1 MPQCRAKISKGTRQC
16 KKMAI
21 DGGFVCFKHGGKA
34 PQVMAAAKRR
44 LLEMVNPALT
54 RLEKVITNG
63 EDGPAVR
70 ASLGVIDRT
79 IGKMPRKT
87 TTYKKK

>member
-44 LLEMVNPALT
+44 LL
-54 RLEKVITNG
+54 
-63 EDGPAVR
+63 
-70 ASLGVIDRT
+70 
-79 IGKMPRKT
+79 
-87 TTYKKK
+87 